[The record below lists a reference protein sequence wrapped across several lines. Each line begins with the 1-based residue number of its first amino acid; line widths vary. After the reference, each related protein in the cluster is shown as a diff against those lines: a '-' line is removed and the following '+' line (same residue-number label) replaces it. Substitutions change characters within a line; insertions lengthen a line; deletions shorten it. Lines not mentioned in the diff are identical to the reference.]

1 MRLIFL
7 VILSFLACCQPKDV
21 DPKHSMGSGHGKT
34 KQQQK
39 KKQLEIMPTEQDGAP
54 KGPHPKRFESVTPIS
69 EAVSRYGNPGEYR
82 VNGKIYEVMRTASG
96 YRARGL
102 ASWYGTKFHSK
113 RTSSGEPYD
122 LYSMTAAHK
131 TLPLP
136 TYVKVTNLENHREA
150 IVKVNDRGPFHEG
163 RIIDLSYGAALK
175 LGLLPKGTAKVE
187 VVALSPKD
195 TPHQELHYFLQA
207 GAFTKPEQA
216 KKLLN
221 AIAKL
226 TSSHLFIEQYK
237 QYYIVKAGP
246 FTDKKH
252 SDALKLTLAQHGV
265 SGAFSVLQ

>member
-7 VILSFLACCQPKDV
+7 LILSFLASCQSKNV
-21 DPKHSMGSGHGKT
+21 DHKHSITPEHK
-34 KQQQK
+34 KDQQYSK
-39 KKQLEIMPTEQDGAP
+39 KNRYEITPTEQDGAP
-54 KGPHPKRFESVTPIS
+54 NGPHPKRFKSVTPVPEIT
-69 EAVSRYGNPGEYR
+69 SRYGNPGEYR
-82 VNGKIYEVMRTASG
+82 VNGKVYEVMRTASG

-175 LGLLPKGTAKVE
+175 LGLLPKGTAQVE
-187 VVALSPKD
+187 VVALTPKN
-195 TPHQELHYFLQA
+195 TPQQELHYFLQA

-216 KKLLN
+216 KKLL
-221 AIAKL
+221 ASIAKL
-226 TSSHLFIEQYK
+226 TPSRLFIEQYN

-252 SDALKLTLAQHGV
+252 SDALKVTLAKHGIG
-265 SGAFSVLQ
+265 GAFSVLQ